1 MVRQTISWTKCFQ
14 WDKQP
19 NTIRWRVKERDKNE
33 CRTFFCVFMSSAIGV
48 AYSIYIVNTFTF
60 ICLWKV
66 KYKRCMPSIDPYK
79 IPSFNL
85 LPSFGAQWENKR
97 NNQSTAHRECANS
110 SILNAINLFGL
121 ILGWHAI
128 YMAKMRDD
136 TKKKLLKTDK
146 NSNKNSSKMR
156 ISTKKTCKQILSHV
170 YSFLTH

>member
-19 NTIRWRVKERDKNE
+19 NTIRWWVKERDKNE

-85 LPSFGAQWENKR
+85 WPSFGAQWENKR

-128 YMAKMRDD
+128 YMAKMRDG
-136 TKKKLLKTDK
+136 
-146 NSNKNSSKMR
+146 
-156 ISTKKTCKQILSHV
+156 TKKTRKSRQKLQQKQLQNAD
-170 YSFLTH
+170 LNKKNM